1 MTNSNKTSQNFR
13 KILEIIILILSIF
26 FILSSVLFLKNNYFE
41 KLIISLFSSIS
52 TSVPI
57 FKNIIIVNCANE
69 YSKLIY
75 LSRLI
80 IIIGSVII
88 YLLLDKV
95 TCKKYDWSIIFGRYS
110 SKKDQIKYLRISL
123 IILFLYLSPI
133 LILGENSHIIFSDN
147 LDYYI
152 PVLKVLAGSGKVF
165 GSLNATIPNFM
176 NGISRNLLPSELNF
190 HLWLYMIFKPFA
202 AYTINYFIIH
212 VVAFFGMY
220 LLLKRHFLKDEGESF
235 IVVGVS
241 LCFSLIPFFPSF
253 GLSISGLPIAL
264 FAFLNIRD
272 KKYSWTD
279 WLIIFL
285 IPFYSMLVLSF
296 IFFIFFMFVLW
307 LYDLIKTKKANLKF
321 LIAIIFML
329 VVFVIV
335 EYRLFYILF
344 FVKNYVSSRTEIPPG
359 GLINI
364 SFVESIKM
372 GINYFINGDF
382 EQNESFNKYFINFSV
397 AFTIIIFIFK
407 KLKEKKVKISFLL
420 LIIIF
425 ISSIWQGLFHGQS
438 LNFLKNL
445 PSIIKTFNISRIG
458 WLNPLFWYILFA
470 LSLYFIKKYIKQGR
484 KIISIS
490 ILGNKSKTVLHIG
503 IVTIILLCQIIFLFY
518 FNGELFERRRGKE
531 EGLMKYKEFYSEN
544 LFKNISDYIGQDKKD
559 YRIVSIGLPPGVTQY
574 NGFYT
579 LDGYFPNHP
588 LSYKREF
595 RKVIAKELDKSAE
608 LKYISYGSKFYIF
621 VAELGQDVL
630 VTKNENRSINN
641 LDLNT
646 EALKNMGG
654 QYIFSAIPISN
665 YKNNNLELLNIFDDS
680 CSIWKIYLY
689 KIK

>member
-1 MTNSNKTSQNFR
+1 LINSNKTSQNFR

-57 FKNIIIVNCANE
+57 FKNIIIVNCDNE

-152 PVLKVLAGSGKVF
+152 PVFKVLAGSGKVF

-176 NGISRNLLPSELNF
+176 NGIPRNVLTSELNF

-220 LLLKRHFLKDEGESF
+220 LLLKRHFLKDESEFF

-241 LCFSLIPFFPSF
+241 LCFSLIPFFPLL

-285 IPFYSMLVLSF
+285 IPFYSIMVISF

-307 LYDLIKTKKANLKF
+307 LYDLIKTKKVNLKF
-321 LIAIIFML
+321 LISIIFMS
-329 VVFVIV
+329 VVFVII

-344 FVKNYVSSRTEIPPG
+344 FVKNYVSSRTDYPPE

-364 SFVESIKM
+364 NFVESIKK

-397 AFTIIIFIFK
+397 AFAIIIFIFK
-407 KLKEKKVKISFLL
+407 KLKEKKVIISFLF

-425 ISSIWQGLFHGQS
+425 IFSIWQGLFHGRS
-438 LNFLKNL
+438 SNFLKNL
-445 PSIIKTFNISRIG
+445 PSIIKTFNIYRIS

-484 KIISIS
+484 KI
-490 ILGNKSKTVLHIG
+490 
-503 IVTIILLCQIIFLFY
+503 VTIILLCQIIFLFY
-518 FNGELFERRRGKE
+518 FNGELFERRRGT
-531 EGLMKYKEFYSEN
+531 MKYKEFYSEN

-579 LDGYFPNHP
+579 LDGYFPNYP
-588 LSYKREF
+588 ISYKREF

-608 LKYISYGSKFYIF
+608 LKYISYGSKCYIF
-621 VAELGQDVL
+621 IAELGQDIL
-630 VTKNENRSINN
+630 ITKNENRSVDN

-646 EALKNMGG
+646 EFLKNMGG
-654 QYIFSAIPISN
+654 QYIFSAIQISN